1 MRWLER
7 LGTGLLV
14 VVLVLAALWT
24 WSRLRGPTP
33 AQRAALGLL
42 ETPNVFEGRN
52 AFDAIWVLP
61 YDVPEAEITAV
72 VDTDMQALAEARGE
86 PDGPLVFT
94 SAARRYPD
102 LSPLNGAVAPCG
114 FGGADCLAKVSAAF
128 DDYAALVQANARL
141 IERVEALSAYDH
153 HATRQ
158 PTDYR
163 APLPAFTLLAWPV
176 TAHAV
181 RFTSGEQV
189 PAVEATCRDLAAWRR
204 VGTHSDTLIVRM
216 LGVSLVTDGYGALL
230 ARMLAAMPRDT
241 PLPSSC
247 EAALA
252 PPSAVD
258 ASICPA
264 VRGEFAWSMG
274 VSETLPEMQ
283 KHDAWS
289 WLVLDRDGFRALMA
303 EQMVAP
309 CLDQGARLAAD
320 QRLTAMA
327 MTAPAWRR
335 LECVANISGCIL
347 GDIAGPAYASY
358 AWRAQDQ
365 NARLQLLATL
375 AWLRDQPADGT
386 LAERLARRPAALRS
400 PARDIRLGADGR
412 SLEIAQYDT
421 RRGETWSLPLP
432 GYLAE
437 ATTSASD

>member
-1 MRWLER
+1 MRWLKR
-7 LGTGLLV
+7 LGVGLLV

-33 AQRAALGLL
+33 EQRAALALM
-42 ETPNVFEGRN
+42 EASNTFEGRN

-72 VDTDMQALAEARGE
+72 ADADMQALTEALRA

-94 SAARRYPD
+94 SAAKRYPD
-102 LSPLNGAVAPCG
+102 LTPVNGAVAPCG
-114 FGGADCLAKVSAAF
+114 FGGADCLARVSAAF

-158 PTDYR
+158 PADHR
-163 APLPAFTLLAWPV
+163 APLPAFTLLGWPI
-176 TAHAV
+176 TAYAV
-181 RFTSGEQV
+181 QFVSGEQV

-204 VGTHSDTLIVRM
+204 VGTHSDTLIMRM
-216 LGVSLVTDGYGALL
+216 LSVSLVTDGYGALL
-230 ARMLAAMPRDT
+230 ARMLAVMPRDT

-264 VRGEFAWSMG
+264 MRGEFAWSMG
-274 VSETLPEMQ
+274 VSDTLPEMQ
-283 KHDAWS
+283 KHNAWR

-303 EQMVAP
+303 EQMVPP
-309 CLDQGARLAAD
+309 CLDQGAALAAD
-320 QRLTAMA
+320 QQLSAMSV
-327 MTAPAWRR
+327 MPPAWRR

-347 GDIAGPAYASY
+347 GDIARPAYAGY

-375 AWLRDQPADGT
+375 AWLRDQPDDGT
-386 LAERLARRPAALRS
+386 LAERLARSPAALRS
-400 PARDIRLGADGR
+400 PARDITVTADGQ

-432 GYLAE
+432 AYLVE
-437 ATTSASD
+437 STTDPN